1 MKFRS
6 ITAVVLAFGLL
17 SVGSVSIAAGK
28 LAPRNVYIHDENGD
42 PITGGAVTW
51 AMKDKSARSAK
62 TYGLTSDGLITFPYA
77 PEGEA
82 SVKIT
87 NGLMASGDLISGS
100 YSVTLS
106 NENEIQVALAPN
118 HNHTVQVVSPDGD
131 GVAGAVVTLNATC
144 QAQVWNDELTWV
156 DGYYD
161 STEVWVDGYYD
172 EYGDWVDGYY
182 DYVDNSVDGHYEG
195 GYEEGDGSTTLR
207 SDQSNTYGNYIA
219 PAVTESTYSDSS
231 QDDVFIATTDSSGIA
246 TFKGY
251 LESSDC
257 MEVTAS
263 YNDGIVIQNASGT
276 LDSDTPIE
284 LPYVPIVTISTDTVT
299 TKEGTAVQIP
309 VSVGFSGQGNARS
322 NFKSS
327 NLVSAKGAKVK
338 VVLPQGASKGNC
350 GAKLSGT
357 TNSKGQVTLQV
368 CATKSGTYRI
378 VAKGILHDT
387 GVVIRVKGAA
397 SLPVTSTKVSSP
409 DVGVLKASWNAPLYT
424 GGAAITG
431 YQVLVVDKNGRTI
444 KRDLAAGI
452 KSLRLTDLSH
462 AAKYTVKIVA
472 KTKFGLS
479 DPIIKV
485 VTVA

>member
-1 MKFRS
+1 MKFRV
-6 ITAVVLAFGLL
+6 ITAVILAFGLV

-51 AMKDKSARSAK
+51 AMKDKTARSAK

-82 SVKIT
+82 TVKIT
-87 NGLMASGDLISGS
+87 NGLMASGDLVSGS

-106 NENEIQVALAPN
+106 DENEIQIALAPN
-118 HNHTVQVVSPDGD
+118 HNHTVRVLSPDGD
-131 GVAGAVVTLNATC
+131 GVAGAVVTLKATC
-144 QAQVWNDELTWV
+144 QAQVWNDELNWV

-161 STEVWVDGYYD
+161 SEDNWVDGYYA
-172 EYGDWVDGYY
+172 
-182 DYVDNSVDGHYEG
+182 G

-207 SDQSNTYGNYIA
+207 SEQSNTYGNYIA

-231 QDDVFIATTDSSGIA
+231 EDDVFIATTDSSGVA

-257 MEVTAS
+257 MVVTAS
-263 YNDGIVIQNASGT
+263 YNDGIVIQNASGI

-322 NFKSS
+322 NFKQS
-327 NLVSAKGAKVK
+327 NLVSAKGAKVQ
-338 VVLPQGASKGNC
+338 VVLPQGAAKGNC

-397 SLPVTSTKVSSP
+397 PLPVTSTKVSSP
-409 DVGVLKASWNAPLYT
+409 EVGVLKASWNAPLYT

-472 KTKFGLS
+472 KTKFGMS

>member
-6 ITAVVLAFGLL
+6 FTAVILAFGLV
-17 SVGSVSIAAGK
+17 SVGSVSIAASK
-28 LAPRNVYIHDENGD
+28 LAPRNVYIHDENGA

-51 AMKDKSARSAK
+51 AMKDRSARSAR

-82 SVKIT
+82 VVKIT
-87 NGLMASGDLISGS
+87 NGLMASGDYVSGS
-100 YSVTLS
+100 YSVTLGS
-106 NENEIQVALAPN
+106 KNEIQIALAPE

-144 QAQVWNDELTWV
+144 QTQIWNDELTWV
-156 DGYYD
+156 DGTSE

-182 DYVDNSVDGHYEG
+182 DYVDNSIDGHYEG
-195 GYEEGDGSTTLR
+195 GYEEGAGSTTLR
-207 SDQSNTYGNYIA
+207 SEQSNTYGNYIA

-231 QDDVFIATTDSSGIA
+231 EDDVFIATTDSSGIA

-251 LESSDC
+251 LENADC

-309 VSVGFSGQGNARS
+309 VSVGFSGQVNARP
-322 NFKSS
+322 NFKQS

-368 CATKSGTYRI
+368 CATKSGAYRI

-387 GVVIRVKGAA
+387 GVIIRVKGAA
-397 SLPVTSTKVSSP
+397 PLPVTSTKVSSP
-409 DVGVLKASWNAPLYT
+409 EVGVMKASWNAPLYT
-424 GGAAITG
+424 GGASISS
-431 YQVLVVDKNGRTI
+431 YQVVVIDRNGRTI
-444 KRDLAAGI
+444 SRVLSAGTRAI
-452 KSLRLTDLSH
+452 RLTGLAH
-462 AAKYTVKIVA
+462 ASKYTVKIVA
-472 KTKFGLS
+472 RTKYGAS
-479 DPIIKV
+479 DPILKK